1 MKEVAKH
8 HRIQDFR
15 NAHGKEEKWLAID
28 CAFIESGIQ
37 YAKKNGCKRVLFGS
51 LDDEKAANKV
61 NIDVLQRL
69 EGLEGLIWHI
79 PIPKK
84 ADLSAL
90 KAHAGMKYLS
100 IIQPNLIID
109 LKSFPDLEYLGF
121 FFSETITG
129 YDKASKLSY
138 IRVTGL
144 SADLGFL
151 GAVKNLI
158 KLDIVRSNIE
168 SLAGIEKSAKLE
180 ELSLIRCG
188 KLADVSHAASLKK
201 LHTFSAEG
209 SNELTDLSVM
219 QKFNSLKTLWLKAKK
234 IESCTFIPSVKSIEF
249 ASINAEIMDNDLSP
263 FLQSKTLKEV
273 WFSPMKRTYS
283 PKLSPDEI
291 NEMLSM
297 KKGVKS

>member
-8 HRIQDFR
+8 HRILNFP
-15 NAHGKEEKWLAID
+15 NARGKEEQWLAID
-28 CAFIESGIQ
+28 CAFIESGIL
-37 YAKKNGCKRVLFGS
+37 YAKKNGCKRVLFGVM
-51 LDDEKAANKV
+51 DDKKAANDVK
-61 NIDVLQRL
+61 IDVLQRL
-69 EGLEGLIWHI
+69 EGLEGVIWHI
-79 PIPKK
+79 PISKG

-90 KAHAGMKYLS
+90 KAHVGMKYLS

-109 LKSFPDLEYLGF
+109 LGAFPELEYLGF

-129 YDKASKLSY
+129 YDKASKLRYVS
-138 IRVTGL
+138 VSGL

-158 KLDIVRSNIE
+158 KLDIVRSDIE

-188 KLADVSHAASLKK
+188 KLADVSHAASLRR
-201 LHTFSAEG
+201 LQTFSIEN
-209 SNELTDLSVM
+209 SSELTDLSVLR
-219 QKFNSLKTLWLKAKK
+219 KFNSLKTLWLKLKK
-234 IESCTFIPSVKSIEF
+234 IESCTFIPIMKSIEF

-263 FLQSKTLKEV
+263 FLTSETLEEV

-291 NEMLSM
+291 NEMLIAR
-297 KKGVKS
+297 KSRR